1 MSQSKIAQIVTI
13 RKDLE
18 GDYLQQFT
26 KELGE
31 LITSKHAAEYRK
43 KVVAAD
49 VKKVITNAD
58 ERITKMTQAIS
69 QGFDL
74 IDMRCTISYDRTL
87 GLKYYH
93 DELTNEIVKKETI
106 KPEEQLELYT
116 GDNSDEE
123 EEEEV
128 EIEEEEESE
137 GEVIDEEN
145 TDETPNSEEDGNG
158 TANE

>member
-1 MSQSKIAQIVTI
+1 MSQEKIAQIVTV
-13 RKDLE
+13 RKELE

-49 VKKVITNAD
+49 VKKIITNAD
-58 ERITKMTQAIS
+58 ERIAKMTQAIS

-74 IDMRCTISYDRTL
+74 IDMSCTMSYDRVL

-93 DELTNEIVKKETI
+93 DEITGEIVKKETL
-106 KPEEQLELYT
+106 KPGEQLELYT
-116 GDNSDEE
+116 GDNSDDEE
-123 EEEEV
+123 EE
-128 EIEEEEESE
+128 
-137 GEVIDEEN
+137 DN
-145 TDETPNSEEDGNG
+145 NG